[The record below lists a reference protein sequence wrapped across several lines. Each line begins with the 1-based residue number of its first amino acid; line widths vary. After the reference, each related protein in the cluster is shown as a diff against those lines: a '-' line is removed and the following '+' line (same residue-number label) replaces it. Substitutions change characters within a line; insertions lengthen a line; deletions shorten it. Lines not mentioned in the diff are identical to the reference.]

1 MAPVQEG
8 PGAGGRMVRHYRQIL
23 LWPLQLMPLE
33 DRFQIQRHWKRLTE
47 GDAPWFEVADEF
59 PDDPS
64 QFQIRH
70 YKEFVTFL
78 PAVQR
83 FLYGEVRDGKYR
95 KSPVR
100 VYRRS
105 DVSKVRAIFKAR
117 PQPLELSIAHVDLY
131 FFYDID
137 VVILA
142 VEVFADD
149 LELEVVQDL
158 LFRFGRTYP
167 ASWDDH
173 GRGDHCLARVEWLN
187 AAGVVVAASDYED
200 RQKFLA
206 CVCRERAAEITADW
220 EFMLAPMVDHASEK
234 TGVLRYRQL
243 EYARMPVMAYLAV
256 EDPAALSRA
265 DFVRLALAARPGESA
280 RLPYSARDLADF
292 EANCCYD
299 RYWGAEDTLVPR
311 TRFMASGQAFI
322 MVGEA
327 GRAFYVDAEQGMLA
341 QFRHQYFL
349 LFLIAHFHKASLLMF
364 GDRLGSAVSRL
375 DIRDA
380 ESVKRFKRTIRQ
392 VFEIFLRFTHRYW
405 FQEISTQTEAKT
417 LFAMFRRHHATDPL
431 YDGIRR
437 EVQDMAQYIDS
448 DGLRR
453 QANTVVRLTVV
464 TTFGLI
470 ATVTTGFLGMNVIA
484 AAEEPLW
491 VRMLYFVFTSLPTA
505 GITLYT
511 IMISKRLSD
520 LMEALSD
527 ERLSFRKKL
536 SLIGQTWTGSGGN
549 G

>member
-1 MAPVQEG
+1 MPKQEG
-8 PGAGGRMVRHYRQIL
+8 AQNAGRHVSHFRQIL

-33 DRFQIQRHWKRLTE
+33 DRYQIQRHWERLAE
-47 GDAPWFEVADEF
+47 GNTVWAEVTDEF

-83 FLYGEVRDGKYR
+83 FLYGEVRRGQYR

-100 VYRRS
+100 VYRRR
-105 DVSKVRAIFKAR
+105 DVATVRVHFKSAAR
-117 PQPLELSIAHVDLY
+117 PLDLTIAHVDLY

-137 VVILA
+137 IVIIA
-142 VEVFADD
+142 VEIFADN
-149 LELEVVQDL
+149 LSVEVAEDL

-167 ASWDDH
+167 VGWDDA
-173 GRGDHCLARVEWLN
+173 GRGDHCLAKVEWLD
-187 AAGVVVAASDYED
+187 AAGTVVAASDYEN
-200 RQKFLA
+200 RRKFLA
-206 CVCRERAAEITADW
+206 SVCREREAEMSADW
-220 EFMLAPMVDHASEK
+220 EFLLAPMVEHASDRA
-234 TGVLRYRQL
+234 GALRYRQL
-243 EYARMPVMAYLAV
+243 EYVRMPVMAYLAV
-256 EDPAALSRA
+256 EDPTALTRA
-265 DFVRLALAARPGESA
+265 DFVRLAFAARPGDGGH
-280 RLPYSARDLADF
+280 LPYSERELAGF
-292 EANCCYD
+292 ESGCCYD
-299 RYWGAEDTLVPR
+299 RYWGVENPQVPR
-311 TRFMASGQAFI
+311 TRFLASGQAFI

-327 GRAFYVDAEQGMLA
+327 KRPFFVDAEQGMLA

-349 LFLIAHFHKASLLMF
+349 LFLIAHFHKATLLMF

-375 DIRDA
+375 DIHDA
-380 ESVKRFKRTIRQ
+380 ESIKRFKRTIRQ

-405 FQEISTQTEAKT
+405 FQNVSAQTEVKT
-417 LFAMFRRHHATDPL
+417 LFSMFRSHHGTEAL
-431 YDGIRR
+431 YDDIRR

-470 ATVTTGFLGMNVIA
+470 ATVTTGFLGMNLIA
-484 AAEEPLW
+484 AAEDPAW
-491 VRMLYFVFTSLPTA
+491 IRVLYFVFAVIPTA
-505 GITLYT
+505 AITIYT

-527 ERLSFRKKL
+527 ERLTLRNKL
-536 SLIGQTWTGSGGN
+536 GMIARVWTGSGDGA
-549 G
+549 